1 MTQSLQIVFT
11 LVIALT
17 SFFFTSVDT
26 CLRRTLPELNV
37 SSDYPTTLSQGTP
50 KFVFRDISVDFV
62 RKELSSV
69 HVNKSSDLMDI
80 HSPKLS
86 QCQCFSFPTYQHLQ
100 FINPVWKAA
109 TVTPLHKGGSL
120 SDLNNLRPI

>member
-1 MTQSLQIVFT
+1 MTQSLHIVLT
-11 LVIALT
+11 LVVALT
-17 SFFFTSVDT
+17 SFFTSVDT
-26 CLRRTLPELNV
+26 CLRRTLPVLNV

-50 KFVFRDISVDFV
+50 KFVFRDISVHCV

-69 HVNKSSDLMDI
+69 HVNKSSDLKDI
-80 HSPKLS
+80 HSPNLN

-120 SDLNNLRPI
+120 LVLNNLRPI